1 MSLINMYEL
10 IKTLISSFI
19 FSLSSAGLV
28 YVHYGEKVI
37 TEMLK
42 KRNKIDLTPNQLK
55 SIFVKIY
62 QSFILE
68 MDGIDNGV
76 PQFEGEPRYRINTHL
91 SNRVKAFNP
100 DWMEDKTSDEV
111 DELFHKA
118 KEYVGMD

>member
-1 MSLINMYEL
+1 MDVLRWTLNSSLI
-10 IKTLISSFI
+10 S
-19 FSLSSAGLV
+19 SLSSAGLV
-28 YVHYGEKVI
+28 YVHYGERVI

-42 KRNKIDLTPNQLK
+42 KQNQADLTPSQLK

-100 DWMEDKTSDEV
+100 GWMDDKTSDEI

-118 KEYVGMD
+118 KEYVGKD